1 MAMKRKFVQE
11 KFALVT
17 SHFPM
22 LGREALYI
30 MCSNG
35 NARDVYNTFNKVY
48 LKELILLH
56 LKKTQ
61 PFYINS
67 HES

>member
-1 MAMKRKFVQE
+1 
-11 KFALVT
+11 
-17 SHFPM
+17 M